1 MELQASNEE
10 ALRIVRD
17 DIDRAQRQGLSYN
30 EFRAEYRPT
39 GGDSS
44 LRQLWD
50 EQRQQRRRQEQ
61 QVAVL
66 SPDSRARRLSDVHTL
81 EMLRQLDAA
90 AAAKADFRPR

>member
-1 MELQASNEE
+1 MRA
-10 ALRIVRD
+10 
-17 DIDRAQRQGLSYN
+17 DIDRAQRQGQSYN

-50 EQRQQRRRQEQ
+50 EQRQQQRRHAKEH
-61 QVAVL
+61 QVGVL

-90 AAAKADFRPR
+90 AAAKANFRSR